1 MISPGDQACFLSLS
15 LSRRRRVLHME
26 GVRGF
31 VKGYGE
37 NKVPERERK
46 ALRTLGMAGCQLS
59 FGIKGGY

>member
-1 MISPGDQACFLSLS
+1 
-15 LSRRRRVLHME
+15 ME

-59 FGIKGGY
+59 FGIKGGYRHVLNMTKCQALC